1 MTKFPNVTSEKQFHE
16 PPLRESSMAFTFCE
30 AAPGL
35 WLARMEDGREHTVAH
50 PDRATAY
57 IMAAARVYRVPCPVV
72 EEMP

>member
-1 MTKFPNVTSEKQFHE
+1 MTKFPNVTSEKQFRE
-16 PPLRESSMAFTFCE
+16 PPQRESSMAFTFCE

-35 WLARMEDGREHTVAH
+35 WLARMEDGREYTVQH

-57 IMAAARVYRVPCPVV
+57 IHCAAWVHRVPCPVV